1 MESNDMALIWKPN
14 EPAGTNGKHGADGP
28 MEGTG
33 ARGVEVVMAADEA
46 PYMEKLAAVVAQ
58 QPGGRVLEIGFG
70 MGISARYIQQRGTRH
85 HVVVEP
91 NYGVFDSAL
100 KHAAAYADKYAASP
114 ILGFW
119 QEVLPLLRD
128 GSFDGALY
136 DAFPDVVTPEFLRE
150 ARRLLRPGGV
160 LSFYWVVCDPRAPSM
175 SCGTWDEAKL
185 HLYYGGWL
193 PSEVESATTETIT
206 LDIRRTCSQWPDCPL
221 ETVGFLVPT
230 VRKVVALSEAD
241 EVSAG
246 YVPPVCRLEHKRQ
259 VQGLEQKILK
269 EQREPVKLSSR
280 DEWQQAKILPTGDTS
295 LVIEGAGTVV
305 MDTEETDNMGSLAR
319 IAARSQDEASLRHGR
334 VLEIGFGMGISAAAL
349 QREGLSLHVIIE
361 ANTAVMRR
369 LLQSD
374 LYRNRSDGHVVPVLG
389 FWEEMVLVLGDDVF
403 DGILL
408 DPFPV
413 GEWMPDGPEY
423 QRPFMHHAHRMLKP
437 GGVFTYMSGL
447 STTKEEI
454 ATTVNTDR
462 TAALEAGFRAE
473 DVKIDV
479 EMHAMVDHCPAWPDC
494 AKTMLPMLAPRLV
507 KARSA

>member
-1 MESNDMALIWKPN
+1 
-14 EPAGTNGKHGADGP
+14 
-28 MEGTG
+28 
-33 ARGVEVVMAADEA
+33 
-46 PYMEKLAAVVAQ
+46 
-58 QPGGRVLEIGFG
+58 
-70 MGISARYIQQRGTRH
+70 
-85 HVVVEP
+85 
-91 NYGVFDSAL
+91 
-100 KHAAAYADKYAASP
+100 
-114 ILGFW
+114 
-119 QEVLPLLRD
+119 
-128 GSFDGALY
+128 
-136 DAFPDVVTPEFLRE
+136 
-150 ARRLLRPGGV
+150 
-160 LSFYWVVCDPRAPSM
+160 
-175 SCGTWDEAKL
+175 
-185 HLYYGGWL
+185 
-193 PSEVESATTETIT
+193 
-206 LDIRRTCSQWPDCPL
+206 
-221 ETVGFLVPT
+221 
-230 VRKVVALSEAD
+230 
-241 EVSAG
+241 
-246 YVPPVCRLEHKRQ
+246 
-259 VQGLEQKILK
+259 
-269 EQREPVKLSSR
+269 
-280 DEWQQAKILPTGDTS
+280 
-295 LVIEGAGTVV
+295 
-305 MDTEETDNMGSLAR
+305 
-319 IAARSQDEASLRHGR
+319 
-334 VLEIGFGMGISAAAL
+334 MGISAAAL